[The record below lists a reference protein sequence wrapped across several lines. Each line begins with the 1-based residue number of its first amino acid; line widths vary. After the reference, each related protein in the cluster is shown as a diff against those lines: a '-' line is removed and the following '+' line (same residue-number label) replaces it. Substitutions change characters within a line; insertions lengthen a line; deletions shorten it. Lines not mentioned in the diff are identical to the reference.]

1 VQLVHVGACWCK
13 YDYSVLTENDPE
25 MKKDIEE
32 DSKTMVTMP
41 FCLLLALVI
50 VFVLMLPL
58 NDDVLYNSNVMYKK
72 RK

>member
-1 VQLVHVGACWCK
+1 
-13 YDYSVLTENDPE
+13 LTENDPE
-25 MKKDIEE
+25 MKRDIEE
-32 DSKTMVTMP
+32 DSKTMVTML

-58 NDDVLYNSNVMYKK
+58 NDDILYNSDVMYEK